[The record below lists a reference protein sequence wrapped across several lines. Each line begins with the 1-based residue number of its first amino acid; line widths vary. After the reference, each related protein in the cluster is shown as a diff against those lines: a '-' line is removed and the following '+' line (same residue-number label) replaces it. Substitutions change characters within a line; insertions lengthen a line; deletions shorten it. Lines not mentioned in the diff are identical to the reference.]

1 MVEVIRVDP
10 RRPNLPS
17 LRRAVEALLRDELVI
32 YPTDTVYGL
41 GANPLSVR
49 AVERVYAAKR
59 RSRDKPLPILVSDRG
74 VVERVAVVT
83 PAAEALMRRFW
94 PGALTIVLPR
104 RPSLPDV
111 VTAGRPSVALRMP
124 DSEIA
129 RYLAREIGGLI
140 VGTSANISGAPPP
153 VTAEEALEHLRGHV
167 SVVVDAGPARHG
179 VPSTIVDLSGGEP
192 RVLREGA
199 LPARL
204 VLRELRGLAP

>member
-1 MVEVIRVDP
+1 VVEVIRVDP
-10 RRPNLPS
+10 RRPDLPS

-59 RSRDKPLPILVSDRG
+59 RSRDKPLPILVSDRE
-74 VVERVAVVT
+74 VVKRVAVVT
-83 PAAEALMRRFW
+83 PAAEALMRKFW

-140 VGTSANISGAPPP
+140 VGTSANLSGAPPP
-153 VTAEEALEHLRGHV
+153 VTAEEALEYLRGHV

-179 VPSTIVDLSGGEP
+179 VPSTIVDLSGEEP

-204 VLRELRGLAP
+204 VLRELRGRAP